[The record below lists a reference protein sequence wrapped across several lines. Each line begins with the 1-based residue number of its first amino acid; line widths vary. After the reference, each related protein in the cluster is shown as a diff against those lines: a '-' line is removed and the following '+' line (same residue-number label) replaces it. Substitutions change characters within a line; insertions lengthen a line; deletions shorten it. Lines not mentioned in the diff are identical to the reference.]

1 MMFVDPLGMVTPLLA
16 ILLLPLMSFVC
27 CAVIA
32 NLLTKLRITPSNS
45 TDNV

>member
-1 MMFVDPLGMVTPLLA
+1 MLFVDPLGMVMPLLA
-16 ILLLPLMSFVC
+16 ILLLPLMSFIC

-32 NLLTKLRITPSNS
+32 NLLTKLQIMPNKS